1 MTSWPLPA
9 DLALLDDRFPLA
21 LDRPFT
27 FKQALAAGVSQ
38 HQVRSLTG
46 RGYLRRVTR
55 GVYVASQV
63 DDSRLVRA
71 QALELVVPR
80 TGVVTDWTACWFW
93 TGIDAPGDH
102 LREPPLS
109 VFHRHRHTR
118 LDNGLTQGG
127 ARSFLPSDL
136 TQIGN
141 ITITT
146 PIRTAWDLGRL
157 THRDRAIGG
166 MDALSRLGD
175 FTVPELV
182 DGVSRFKGRRGV
194 VQLRGLAPLVEPLS
208 ESPGESTLRLRWL
221 DLPSLPRPTPQF
233 RVLVG
238 GIEIYRIDLVVE
250 ELGYGC
256 EYDGADFHEDEALDE
271 ARRADLR
278 QRFGWD
284 VDGVR
289 KANLFGPT
297 RDIEAILYEGID
309 RARRTLWR
317 RTHIL

>member
-1 MTSWPLPA
+1 MPA
-9 DLALLDDRFPLA
+9 DLPLLDDRFPLA
-21 LDRPFT
+21 VDRPFT
-27 FKQALAAGVSQ
+27 FKQALHAGVAE
-38 HQVRSLTG
+38 HQVRTLTG

-63 DDSRLVRA
+63 EDSRHVRA
-71 QALELVVPR
+71 EALALVVPR
-80 TGVVTDWTACWFW
+80 TGVVTDWSACWFW
-93 TGIDAPGDH
+93 TGTDAPGDH
-102 LREPPLS
+102 LQEPPLS

-118 LDNGLTQGG
+118 LGNSLTEGG
-127 ARSFLPSDL
+127 ARSFRPSDL
-136 TQIGN
+136 THIGN

-157 THRDRAIGG
+157 AHRDRAIGG

-182 DGVSRFKGRRGV
+182 DGVPRFKGRRGV
-194 VQLRGLAPLVEPLS
+194 VQLRALAPLVEPLS

-221 DLPSLPRPTPQF
+221 DMPSLPRPTPQV

-238 GIEIYRIDLVVE
+238 GIEVYRIDLAVE
-250 ELGYGC
+250 ELRYGC
-256 EYDGADFHEDEALDE
+256 EYDGAEFHQDAPRDA

-278 QRFGWD
+278 ERFGWD
-284 VDGVR
+284 VDAVR
-289 KANLFGPT
+289 KANLHGPT

-309 RARRTLWR
+309 RARRTVRR
-317 RTHIL
+317 RTHVV